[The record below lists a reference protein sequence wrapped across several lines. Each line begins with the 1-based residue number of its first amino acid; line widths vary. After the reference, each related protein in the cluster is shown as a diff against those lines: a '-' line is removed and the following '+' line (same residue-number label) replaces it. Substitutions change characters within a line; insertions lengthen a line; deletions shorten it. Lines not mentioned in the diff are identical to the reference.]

1 MNLQEKVVV
10 VTGGANG
17 IGRALCRRFAAEGAR
32 GVVVSDIDFDAAR
45 KVADEINGLAVK
57 TDVASEADVIALV
70 AKAKEAFGP
79 IDLFCSNAG
88 IGGVPG
94 FEEVSNEDWR
104 RIWEINVMA
113 HIYAA
118 RAALPQMLER
128 GSGYLLNTA
137 SAAGLLTQIGSA
149 PYSVTKHAAV
159 SFAEWLAI
167 TYGDRGI
174 KVSCLCPQGV
184 KTNLLT
190 AGALAGSAGFLLA
203 GAIEPE
209 EAAEAVVRDL
219 AEEKFLILPHPD
231 VAEYFRRKAND
242 YDRWLRGMRRLQE
255 QVNSTQV
262 LHVLKV
268 LHRNGE
274 INGIPCFNPARAG
287 PLVREGR
294 RPAFAFG
301 RRAGASARQILD
313 PAGREF
319 R

>member
-1 MNLQEKVVV
+1 MQEKVIV

-94 FEEVSNEDWR
+94 FEEVSNDDWR

-118 RAALPQMLER
+118 RAVLPQMIER

-137 SAAGLLTQIGSA
+137 SAAGLLSQPGDA

-159 SFAEWLAI
+159 ALAEWLAI
-167 TYGDRGI
+167 TYADTGI
-174 KVSCLCPQGV
+174 RVSCLCPMAV
-184 KTNLLT
+184 DTPMI
-190 AGALAGSAGFLLA
+190 GATGDGPGARGDRAAAVRGILSA
-203 GAIEPE
+203 E
-209 EAAEAVVRDL
+209 EVADAVVEGLRD
-219 AEEKFLILPHPD
+219 ERFLILPHPE
-231 VAEYFRRKAND
+231 VAAYEVRRASD
-242 YDRWLRGMRRLQE
+242 HDRWLAGMRRLVSAE
-255 QVNSTQV
+255 DGAP
-262 LHVLKV
+262 
-268 LHRNGE
+268 GE
-274 INGIPCFNPARAG
+274 PDER
-287 PLVREGR
+287 
-294 RPAFAFG
+294 
-301 RRAGASARQILD
+301 
-313 PAGREF
+313 
-319 R
+319 